1 MSNICIIIMM
11 QILVMTEHLVD
22 YSFFWFFLSFFLA
35 MTDIFITLILVI
47 FSQVFAHV
55 QTHQII
61 HIKYVQFF
69 IAIIPQ

>member
-11 QILVMTEHLVD
+11 QMLVMTEHLVD
-22 YSFFWFFLSFFLA
+22 YNFFLFFLFFLEV
-35 MTDIFITLILVI
+35 TGIFITLILVI